1 MYKNTGCSCPAM
13 YLQGPSR
20 PTTYNSQYCRQ
31 ICQHLPRAGPVEGSL
46 PSPAKQH
53 LQTSSHLCFM
63 TPPAAHYTDSPEKI
77 GTKCSLVLLLTDG
90 RTGNHTAETQPTQPG
105 ASHCASTAQRCFRED
120 RRQCD
125 STNIDTAVHQPP

>member
-1 MYKNTGCSCPAM
+1 MYKNTGCSCPAI
-13 YLQGPSR
+13 YLRGPSR
-20 PTTYNSQYCRQ
+20 LTTQRSVLQADLPTSPKGWTCGRQ
-31 ICQHLPRAGPVEGSL
+31 PPFPCQATPPDFIT
-46 PSPAKQH
+46 P
-53 LQTSSHLCFM
+53 LCFM

-120 RRQCD
+120 RRQRD